1 MGFKTLIEGVNA
13 DLQDL
18 YAVCADEINK
28 RGIPNLEF
36 DWRKEIRFGLGLFSG
51 EKESALVLIA
61 KDERHQ
67 GEVFAYSFGPN
78 LYVETTA
85 FWINAYEVDLAKEGN
100 NWRHLD
106 EVWTSC
112 FMSLLD
118 SAVRDALKRYLEKVQ
133 APVPEGL
140 TAKDVFIVD

>member
-18 YAVCADEINK
+18 YAVCADEIGK

-36 DWRKEIRFGLGLFSG
+36 DWRKEHRMGLGMFGSV
-51 EKESALVLIA
+51 EESALVLVA
-61 KDERHQ
+61 KDQRHQ

-78 LYVETTA
+78 LYLETSVV
-85 FWINAYEVDLAKEGN
+85 WIKIHEMDHATESDRL
-100 NWRHLD
+100 RPLD
-106 EVWTSC
+106 HVWTSC
-112 FMSLLD
+112 FVSLLD

-140 TAKDVFIVD
+140 TAKDVFLVD